1 MLRQKLTAW
10 AAVVAG
16 WLALGAWQYHE
27 YRHER
32 EAAQDTLRLQGEAV
46 MNVLVGG
53 IRSHRRL
60 GPFFER
66 QVQGVLEELV
76 KSKGVPAA
84 AIANRSGDLLLFAGR
99 AESLELSSRAEPGES
114 WKTEGFCVVEGFQL
128 TPEAEDA
135 EPGGGLGGGRGW
147 GRGPRWQAETDAT
160 SAFAAGE
167 HYLAA
172 ILLDRTRADEQC
184 QHAAWSRG
192 SVAIAS
198 GLVLI
203 CVALVWLATVRL
215 AEAKGVFEAESRHLR
230 ELNQAAAGLAHETR
244 NPLGLI
250 RGWAQRLAEASAG
263 KGGEGKGV
271 GTLLCEAP
279 EGPFRQKG
287 PDPSVA
293 DPFSVAQ
300 SLVEECDRVTSR
312 INQFLSFARP
322 HEPKIES
329 IDAVNVVEELAVLLE
344 PDRDAKQLTLQRSLA
359 ATCGP
364 IAADREMF
372 RQALFN
378 LIQNAVQWSPEGGT
392 VEIVLQRGR
401 AGRHRIE
408 VADRGPG
415 VPADA
420 VSRLF
425 SPYFTTRPK
434 GTGLGLALVRRIAAA
449 HGWEVGYTPR
459 LGGGAIFWVDRI
471 HG

>member
-1 MLRQKLTAW
+1 MLRQKLIAW
-10 AAVVAG
+10 AAVAGG

-27 YRHER
+27 YLHEC
-32 EAAQDTLRLQGEAV
+32 EAARDTLRLQGEAV

-66 QVQGVLEELV
+66 QVQGVLQELV
-76 KSKGVPAA
+76 KAEGVPAA
-84 AIANRSGDLLLFAGR
+84 AVANRTGDLLLFAGR
-99 AESLELSSRAEPGES
+99 AESLELSSQAEPGES
-114 WKTEGFCVVEGFQL
+114 WKSSGFCVVEDFQL
-128 TPEAEDA
+128 TPDAEGA
-135 EPGGGLGGGRGW
+135 EPGGGLGGGRG
-147 GRGPRWQAETDAT
+147 PRWQAETGAT
-160 SAFAAGE
+160 GTFKTGE

-172 ILLDRTRADEQC
+172 ILLDRTRTDEQC

-192 SVAIAS
+192 SVAIAG

-203 CVALVWLATVRL
+203 CVALVWRATVRL
-215 AEAKGVFEAESRHLR
+215 AEAKGIFEAESRHLR

-250 RGWAQRLAEASAG
+250 RGWAQRLADAG
-263 KGGEGKGV
+263 EEKGV
-271 GTLLCEAP
+271 RTLFP
-279 EGPFRQKG
+279 ERPSAAEKS
-287 PDPSVA
+287 PDP
-293 DPFSVAQ
+293 FFLAQ

-322 HEPKIES
+322 HEPRTES
-329 IDAVNVVEELAVLLE
+329 VDAGTVVEELAVLLE
-344 PDRDAKQLTLQRSLA
+344 PDLDAKQLKLQRA
-359 ATCGP
+359 AAGNGGP
-364 IAADREMF
+364 IVADRELL

-378 LIQNAVQWSPEGGT
+378 LIQNAVYWSPEGGT
-392 VEIVLQRGR
+392 VEVVIQRGH

-415 VPADA
+415 VPADS
-420 VSRLF
+420 VPQLF
-425 SPYFTTRPK
+425 SPYFTTRAN

-449 HGWEVGYTPR
+449 HGWEVGYAPR
-459 LGGGAIFWVDRI
+459 PGGGAIFWVDGI